1 MTAEISS
8 GRLFARTCAAEW
20 TRLWTVKATWWFVA
34 AAGVTMV
41 GLGTVAGFD
50 AGGEPAPAQR
60 DSAWVASAFTAVP
73 AQFALLA
80 LVLTAVTSDYAT
92 GGIVPALQWTPRRT
106 VLFLARTV
114 VAVGAATGVGVL
126 LAFAATLA
134 GFTAARP
141 VLALPLDGIDVLATV
156 GFVFAAGTLLAAGLG
171 FVLRNT
177 AGSLVAVFLLILVLP
192 LMLPQFGYRWMT
204 ELADLM
210 PGTNALFLL
219 LGEPAARG
227 MTNTSAMLTMLGW
240 AAGALLLGWLRL
252 LRDDAN
258 R

>member
-1 MTAEISS
+1 M
-8 GRLFARTCAAEW
+8 
-20 TRLWTVKATWWFVA
+20 
-34 AAGVTMV
+34 
-41 GLGTVAGFD
+41 
-50 AGGEPAPAQR
+50 
-60 DSAWVASAFTAVP
+60 
-73 AQFALLA
+73 
-80 LVLTAVTSDYAT
+80 
-92 GGIVPALQWTPRRT
+92 
-106 VLFLARTV
+106 
-114 VAVGAATGVGVL
+114 GVL

-227 MTNTSAMLTMLGW
+227 MTNTSAMLTMVGW